1 MQAAVAL
8 CILIWLQLTGVIF
21 IAYINGHMGGLWSP
35 PCVCEANVLSPGHR
49 VTFIVMKSGNLVLD
63 LMHVFKDVF
72 VCVLS
77 AGNFV
82 LSVPE
87 AVWQRPVQTSC
98 LGMVWV
104 AVRDLI

>member
-1 MQAAVAL
+1 MIAGRRCAAIVRKASL
-8 CILIWLQLTGVIF
+8 G
-21 IAYINGHMGGLWSP
+21 AHAAEGL
-35 PCVCEANVLSPGHR
+35 ANVLSPGHR
-49 VTFIVMKSGNLVLD
+49 VTFSVMKSGNLVLD
-63 LMHVFKDVF
+63 LMHVLKAMF

-82 LSVPE
+82 LSILE

-98 LGMVWV
+98 LGMLWV